1 MYFQMRSFAD
11 AQKLVLT
18 LRRLRG
24 DAIPPRPAANSS
36 LEEALRWLL
45 FLYCPRRVDEA
56 GRLAKEKKE
65 EWREWLLAEFG
76 VTEKCFHAFSEKR
89 LKSQECEVLTDEG
102 VVSVKHYL
110 RPATPGSTVFSN
122 SSAAI
127 VYQLQTLLP
136 REEYNRLAQVA
147 SIHYPS
153 PMPIIRAVVTAQNKD
168 WGALFDQDST
178 GFVSCLKRSTLFMRR
193 SFRYRSFHIW
203 SLC

>member
-1 MYFQMRSFAD
+1 MAARRVRRD
-11 AQKLVLT
+11 GEVLP
-18 LRRLRG
+18 RLLG
-24 DAIPPRPAANSS
+24 
-36 LEEALRWLL
+36 EEAAVSGVRGAD
-45 FLYCPRRVDEA
+45 RRGRGVREA
-56 GRLAKEKKE
+56 L
-65 EWREWLLAEFG
+65 
-76 VTEKCFHAFSEKR
+76 S
-89 LKSQECEVLTDEG
+89 
-102 VVSVKHYL
+102 

-153 PMPIIRAVVTAQNKD
+153 PIPIIRAVVTAQNKD
-168 WGALFDQDST
+168 WGALFDQDAT

-193 SFRYRSFHIW
+193 SFSYRSFHIW